1 MATKPKIVIVGG
13 GIAGLAAASRLYRS
27 GFVNVTIL
35 EASDRLGGRIHS
47 LKVDEK
53 NHGYIEM
60 GAEWIHGQIANVAYK
75 LANDNGLVEESES
88 RNLQFV
94 LKNQKSILNSDLVN
108 QFENLAEKLQ
118 NPSNLEF
125 ESFGEYIDNEDL
137 GVLPNNLKE
146 PFKDWYHRLIRTA
159 FQGERSEP

>member
-47 LKVDEK
+47 LQVDAT

-60 GAEWIHGQIANVAYK
+60 GAEWIHGQIVNVAYK
-75 LANDNGLVEESES
+75 LANDNGLVEENES
-88 RNLQFV
+88 RSLPFV
-94 LKNQKSILNSDLVN
+94 LKNQTS
-108 QFENLAEKLQ
+108 
-118 NPSNLEF
+118 
-125 ESFGEYIDNEDL
+125 
-137 GVLPNNLKE
+137 
-146 PFKDWYHRLIRTA
+146 
-159 FQGERSEP
+159 